1 MIVPNKVAT
10 LDYARECRR
19 LMLDQTT
26 LEVIADVSKL
36 RVFPNVGVYPYV
48 IVWNKSRAP
57 NKHKIRI
64 HRVESPGD
72 LKNSDA
78 VTRIAQSSLSPQS
91 GLVIHGELDVEG
103 RAPTQ
108 PLVQRGK
115 LHSGTTGF
123 VAQQMAESLREKA
136 TFRSRHYEFIV
147 TGNIDRYLVTLGNVR
162 FMKRFFNRPVLSVN
176 EQHLTDNKRRLY
188 TEDKIVIAGMTRRLE
203 ATYDKGGLALGVQ
216 VYAVAE
222 MIDNPRYLL
231 GLLNSALLSHLFRMR
246 FQAKHL
252 AGGYLSINKGQL
264 ESLPIRVLDLKQ
276 SKERKQHDRIVALVD
291 HILTLH
297 KQLAT
302 AKTTPER
309 TTLSRQIEATDR
321 EIDALVYELYGLSN
335 EEIRIVEEA
344 TAR

>member
-1 MIVPNKVAT
+1 M
-10 LDYARECRR
+10 
-19 LMLDQTT
+19 
-26 LEVIADVSKL
+26 
-36 RVFPNVGVYPYV
+36 
-48 IVWNKSRAP
+48 
-57 NKHKIRI
+57 
-64 HRVESPGD
+64 
-72 LKNSDA
+72 
-78 VTRIAQSSLSPQS
+78 
-91 GLVIHGELDVEG
+91 
-103 RAPTQ
+103 
-108 PLVQRGK
+108 
-115 LHSGTTGF
+115 
-123 VAQQMAESLREKA
+123 
-136 TFRSRHYEFIV
+136 
-147 TGNIDRYLVTLGNVR
+147 
-162 FMKRFFNRPVLSVN
+162 
-176 EQHLTDNKRRLY
+176 TDNKRRLY

-302 AKTTPER
+302 AKTTHQR